1 MDWLNIYG
9 LVIMII
15 IMIPNIVFAMR
26 EKNFESKY
34 NNNKLIEVIEQI
46 GRFGSMFLMIFNIS
60 FLNYG
65 YWFYN
70 AKKVYMILVGVLALA
85 YCLTWVL
92 YFKKATIFKAMEL
105 AIIPTLIF
113 LFSGLIYLNILLIIT
128 SVLFGIGHLTIT
140 YYNNV

>member
-34 NNNKLIEVIEQI
+34 NNKLIEVIEQI

-65 YWFYN
+65 YWFSN

-92 YFKKATIFKAMEL
+92 YFKKATISKAMAL
-105 AIIPTLIF
+105 SIIPTLIF
-113 LFSGLIYLNILLIIT
+113 LFSGLISLNILLIIT
-128 SVLFGIGHLTIT
+128 SVLFGIGHLIIS

>member
-34 NNNKLIEVIEQI
+34 NNKLIEVIEQI

-65 YWFYN
+65 YWFSK
-70 AKKVYMILVGVLALA
+70 AKKVYMILVGVLALP

-92 YFKKATIFKAMEL
+92 YFKKATIFKAMAL

-113 LFSGLIYLNILLIIT
+113 LFSGLISLNILLIIT

>member
-1 MDWLNIYG
+1 MDWINIHG

-34 NNNKLIEVIEQI
+34 NNKLIEVIEQI
-46 GRFGSMFLMIFNIS
+46 GRLGSMFLMIFNIS

-65 YWFYN
+65 YWFSN

-92 YFKKATIFKAMEL
+92 YFKKATISKAMAL

-113 LFSGLIYLNILLIIT
+113 LFSGLISLNILLIIT

>member
-26 EKNFESKY
+26 EKNFGSKY
-34 NNNKLIEVIEQI
+34 NNKLIEVIEQI

-65 YWFYN
+65 YWFSN
-70 AKKVYMILVGVLALA
+70 AKKVYMILVAVLALA

-92 YFKKATIFKAMEL
+92 YFKKATISKAMAL

-113 LFSGLIYLNILLIIT
+113 LFSGLISLNILLIIT
-128 SVLFGIGHLTIT
+128 SVLFGIGHLIIS

>member
-34 NNNKLIEVIEQI
+34 NNKLIEVIEQI

-65 YWFYN
+65 YWFSK

-92 YFKKATIFKAMEL
+92 YFKKATILKL
-105 AIIPTLIF
+105 W
-113 LFSGLIYLNILLIIT
+113 
-128 SVLFGIGHLTIT
+128 H
-140 YYNNV
+140 

>member
-34 NNNKLIEVIEQI
+34 NNKLIEVIEQI

-65 YWFYN
+65 YWFSN
-70 AKKVYMILVGVLALA
+70 AKKVYMILVAVLALA

-92 YFKKATIFKAMEL
+92 YFKKATISKAMAL

-113 LFSGLIYLNILLIIT
+113 LFSGLISLNILLIIT
-128 SVLFGIGHLTIT
+128 SVLFGIGHLIIS

>member
-34 NNNKLIEVIEQI
+34 NNKLIEVIEQI

-65 YWFYN
+65 YWFSN

-92 YFKKATIFKAMEL
+92 YFKKATISKAMAL

-113 LFSGLIYLNILLIIT
+113 LFSGLISLNILLIIT
-128 SVLFGIGHLTIT
+128 SVLFGIGHLIIS

>member
-1 MDWLNIYG
+1 MDWINIHG

-34 NNNKLIEVIEQI
+34 NNKLIEVIEQI
-46 GRFGSMFLMIFNIS
+46 GRLGSMFLMIFNIS

-65 YWFYN
+65 YWFSN

-92 YFKKATIFKAMEL
+92 YFKKATFSKAIAL
-105 AIIPTLIF
+105 AIIPMLIF
-113 LFSGLIYLNILLIIT
+113 LLSGIISLNILLIIT
-128 SVLFGIGHLTIT
+128 SVLFGIGHLIIT

>member
-34 NNNKLIEVIEQI
+34 HNKFIETIEQI
-46 GRFGSMFLMIFNIS
+46 GRYGSMFLMIFNIP
-60 FLNYG
+60 FLEYG
-65 YWFYN
+65 YWFSN
-70 AKKVYMILVGVLALA
+70 AKNIYMILVGVLALA

-92 YFKKATIFKAMEL
+92 YFKKATFSKAMAL

-113 LFSGLIYLNILLIIT
+113 LFSGLISLNILLIIT
-128 SVLFGIGHLTIT
+128 SVLFGVGHLTIT
-140 YYNNV
+140 YYNNA

>member
-1 MDWLNIYG
+1 MNIHG

-34 NNNKLIEVIEQI
+34 NNKLIEVIEQI
-46 GRFGSMFLMIFNIS
+46 GRLGSMFLMIFNIS

-65 YWFYN
+65 YWFSN

-92 YFKKATIFKAMEL
+92 YFKKATISKAMAL

-113 LFSGLIYLNILLIIT
+113 LFSGLISLNILLIIT

>member
-34 NNNKLIEVIEQI
+34 KNKLIEVIEQI

-65 YWFYN
+65 YWFSK

-92 YFKKATIFKAMEL
+92 YFKKATISKAMAL

-113 LFSGLIYLNILLIIT
+113 LFSGLISLNILLIIT
-128 SVLFGIGHLTIT
+128 SVLFGIGHLIIS

>member
-9 LVIMII
+9 LIIMIV
-15 IMIPNIVFAMR
+15 IMIPNIIFAMK

-34 NNNKLIEVIEQI
+34 NNKLIEVIEQI

-65 YWFYN
+65 YCFYN

-92 YFKKATIFKAMEL
+92 YFKKATISKAMAL

-113 LFSGLIYLNILLIIT
+113 LFSGLISFNILLIIT

>member
-34 NNNKLIEVIEQI
+34 NNKLIEVIEQI

-65 YWFYN
+65 YWFSN

-92 YFKKATIFKAMEL
+92 YFKKATISKAMAL
-105 AIIPTLIF
+105 AITPTLIF
-113 LFSGLIYLNILLIIT
+113 LFSGLISLNILLIIT

>member
-1 MDWLNIYG
+1 MLTTIMSTIIWLIFHYIVDLNYYNINSNLGDRYMDWLNIYG

-34 NNNKLIEVIEQI
+34 NNKLIEVIEQI

-65 YWFYN
+65 YWFSK

-92 YFKKATIFKAMEL
+92 YFKKATILKL
-105 AIIPTLIF
+105 W
-113 LFSGLIYLNILLIIT
+113 
-128 SVLFGIGHLTIT
+128 H
-140 YYNNV
+140 